1 MNFGV
6 EQVAIGSTQKAQSRS
21 QTLLGEELIFKDTIF
36 ENTKTFW
43 FLEGRIC
50 LFHSMIVKPK
60 KKFSKMLFLVLKRG
74 MSSPFLVA

>member
-21 QTLLGEELIFKDTIF
+21 QTLLGEELIFEDTIF

-50 LFHSMIVKPK
+50 LFHSVM
-60 KKFSKMLFLVLKRG
+60 
-74 MSSPFLVA
+74 